1 MATPFE
7 RRIDRPTVCRDS
19 PSIRNPRCYPVW
31 PKGTCQDVRNYS
43 GQIGHVDLRRDVWGV
58 GEKARVQG
66 LRPLLDRADVARIRN
81 LKLLSQIAINA
92 LLAHYRTRGAA
103 APCDTF
109 SIIHHAQFYSGF
121 EFWLFPAASG
131 RRGRPGGEDAR
142 LLRPPASGRHG
153 AGGASS
159 GAPRGNALHR
169 GRSERLHGLRPKDHA
184 APRG

>member
-58 GEKARVQG
+58 GDKARVQG

-92 LLAHYRTRGAA
+92 LLAHYPTKPLAKLAEPREPSLLAYREPAEVERTAHFA
-103 APCDTF
+103 VL
-109 SIIHHAQFYSGF
+109 QNQ
-121 EFWLFPAASG
+121 LFG
-131 RRGRPGGEDAR
+131 V
-142 LLRPPASGRHG
+142 
-153 AGGASS
+153 
-159 GAPRGNALHR
+159 HR
-169 GRSERLHGLRPKDHA
+169 RLHEGSAK
-184 APRG
+184 